1 MGTGTQLGRV
11 RGLGAAKS
19 GAHHWWV
26 HRLTS
31 IANLV
36 LVVWLLASLLM
47 LPMHDFVSMT
57 DWIKQPLVAVPLL
70 IFVANLFH
78 HLRAGL
84 QVVIEDYVHQEGAKI
99 AALVLLNAYVI
110 AGAAVGIFC
119 VLKIAFGA

>member
-1 MGTGTQLGRV
+1 MGNGTQLGRV

-26 HRLTS
+26 HRLTA

-36 LVVWLLASLLM
+36 LVTWLVASLLM

-57 DWIKQPLVAVPLL
+57 DWIKQPLVAVPLIIL
-70 IFVANLFH
+70 IVNVFH

-84 QVVIEDYVHQEGAKI
+84 QVVIEDYIHQEGAKV
-99 AALVLLNAYVI
+99 AALVLLNAYVV
-110 AGAAVGIFC
+110 AGAALGIFC

>member
-1 MGTGTQLGRV
+1 MGTGTQIGRV

-26 HRLTS
+26 HRLTA
-31 IANLV
+31 IGNL
-36 LVVWLLASLLM
+36 LLIIWLLASLVM

-57 DWIKQPLVAVPLL
+57 DWLKQPLVAVPML
-70 IFVANLFH
+70 ILIANVFH

-84 QVVIEDYVHQEGAKI
+84 QVVLEDYVHHDGAKV

-110 AGAAVGIFC
+110 AGASIGIFC

>member
-1 MGTGTQLGRV
+1 MGTGTQIGRV

-19 GAHHWWV
+19 GAHHWWL
-26 HRLTS
+26 HRLTA
-31 IANLV
+31 IGNLL
-36 LVVWLLASLLM
+36 LVIWLLASLLM

-70 IFVANLFH
+70 IFIANVFH

-84 QVVIEDYVHQEGAKI
+84 QVVIEDYIHHDGYKV